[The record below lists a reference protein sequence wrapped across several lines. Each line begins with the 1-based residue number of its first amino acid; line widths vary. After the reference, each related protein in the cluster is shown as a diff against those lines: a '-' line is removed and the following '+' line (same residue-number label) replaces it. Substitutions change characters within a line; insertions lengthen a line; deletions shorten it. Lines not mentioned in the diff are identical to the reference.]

1 MAEKQVIEIE
11 AKTKDAQK
19 GVDNLAKS
27 IDGAAKEQQEFNQV
41 SKLGLTQLDKIT
53 GGAVTGFRKLSGG
66 IKAAKVGMIS
76 LRGAVMATG
85 IGALLIAITSLV
97 SYFTKTQRGADKLNQ
112 VFKGLGAVVDVLIDR
127 VSSFGEGLFMI
138 LSGDFEGGFNLLK
151 QSISGVGD
159 EMLREGKAAIQLE
172 KDMQDLQDREIAF
185 IKVQAEKQRAIA
197 QARLAAEDES
207 KSDKERAKALE
218 EAVKVQNELTD
229 EQISIEK
236 ERARIIRERVALGE
250 STRDD
255 LEEQARAEARVIELE
270 TERSTRLIRLQTRL
284 NSFTDGVKDNTKAT
298 EKEAEAKEKLTKA
311 QEELNKKR
319 EEELALLVAKS
330 RENDINQQA
339 TLLEQASK
347 LEDSYLEKTLDMQDQ
362 EVNAVLDKYFA
373 IIEAQKQAGIDSTI
387 LETARQEEINKIDK
401 RYADQRKDLKK
412 KEEDAKL
419 NIVGNALGA
428 ATALAEK
435 GSATYKALAVAQ
447 VLMDTFRGIQGAF
460 SSNSQNPGAVVAT
473 GGAWP
478 FIQAAAAAAFGAANL
493 KGILSVNPSGGGA
506 SAPSA
511 SVGSRASASVS
522 GPQFNIQA
530 AQQQNRLLN
539 DISGTLGQP
548 ARAYVVASDITTAQ
562 QLDRNRINNASF

>member
-11 AKTKDAQK
+11 ARTKEAQK

-27 IDGAAKEQQEFNQV
+27 IDGAAKEQQDFNQI

-76 LRGAVMATG
+76 LRGAVIATG
-85 IGALLIAITSLV
+85 IGALLIAIISLV
-97 SYFTKTQRGADKLNQ
+97 SYFTKTQRGADKINQ

-151 QSISGVGD
+151 QSISGVGE
-159 EMLREGKAAIQLE
+159 EMEREGKAAIQLE
-172 KDMQDLQDREIAF
+172 KDMQALQDREIAF
-185 IKVQAEKQRAIA
+185 IKVEAEKQRAIA

-207 KSDKERAKALE
+207 KSDKERAKALQ

-255 LEEQARAEARVIELE
+255 LEEQARAEAKVIELE

-339 TLLEQASK
+339 SLLEQASQ
-347 LEDSYLEKTLDMQDQ
+347 LEDAYLEKTLDMQDQ

-419 NIVGNALGA
+419 NIVGNAIGA
-428 ATALAEK
+428 SMALAEK

-447 VLMDTFRGIQGAF
+447 VLLDTYKGIQAAFASNAANVGATTT
-460 SSNSQNPGAVVAT
+460 T

-478 FIQAAAAAAFGAANL
+478 FIQAAAAAGFGAANL
-493 KGILSVNPSGGGA
+493 ASILSVNPSGAGA